1 MANSDQERF
10 RWPRKKRGKFI
21 AKRARRLSL
30 PSGNFYTDVIK
41 NSPQFDN
48 PKRVDDLDL
57 LEPVTRKLVEAI
69 IDDARANGLK
79 LMVFETYRSQDRQE
93 ALFEQG
99 ATKFKTVGVHHY
111 GLACDLVKDVNG
123 QPSWKGDFSL
133 LGQLAHHHR
142 LIWGGDWGAPGSHHS
157 FIDSDHVQRVTI
169 GRQAALFRGEFYP
182 DASYDPYDG

>member
-1 MANSDQERF
+1 M
-10 RWPRKKRGKFI
+10 

-30 PSGNFYTDVIK
+30 ASGNFYTDVIK
-41 NSPQFDN
+41 NSQQFDN

-69 IDDARANGLK
+69 IADASANGLK

-99 ATKFKTVGVHHY
+99 ATKLKTVGVHHY

-133 LGQLAHHHR
+133 LGQLAHHHQ
-142 LIWGGDWGAPGSHHS
+142 LIWGGDWGTPGAHHS
-157 FIDSDHVQRVTI
+157 FIASDHVQRVTI

-182 DASYDPYDG
+182 DAGYDPYDDLK